1 MKDDFKNIVST
12 DWLEQHLEAPDIRI
26 IDSSWY
32 FPQEKRNAE
41 QEFLECHIP
50 GASFF
55 DIDKIKDND
64 SDLPHMLPPSAM
76 FNSTVRKLGIGDGHK
91 VVIYDGLGMRSA
103 ARLWWMFKVFG
114 YSDVVVL
121 DGGFP
126 KWVKENRST
135 TAEIT
140 EKEIRH
146 LTIYEDKSIVADR
159 DDVLRA
165 TKLNHCSIIDARSEG
180 RFMGTAPEPRSGLR
194 SGSIENSINVPYET
208 ILNEDFTFKSKR
220 EIIDIFSKKGVV
232 FNNYIITTCGS
243 GVTAAVLYLA
253 LDEIG
258 CSKISLYD
266 GSWAEWG
273 KIDY

>member
-12 DWLEQHLEAPDIRI
+12 DWLEQHLDAPDIRI

-41 QEFLECHIP
+41 QEFLECHIS

-64 SDLPHMLPPSAM
+64 SDLPHMLPPSEM

-159 DDVLRA
+159 DDVQRA

-180 RFMGTAPEPRSGLR
+180 RFLGTEPEPRSGLR
-194 SGSIENSINVPYET
+194 SGSIKNSINVPYET
-208 ILNEDFTFKSKR
+208 LLNEDFTFKKKR
-220 EIIDIFSKKGVV
+220 EILDIFSKKGVV

-273 KIDY
+273 KID

>member
-41 QEFLECHIP
+41 REYLECHIP

-64 SDLPHMLPPSAM
+64 SDLPHMLPPSEM

-208 ILNEDFTFKSKR
+208 LLNEDFTFKKKR
-220 EIIDIFSKKGVV
+220 EILDIFSKKGVV

-273 KIDY
+273 KID

>member
-1 MKDDFKNIVST
+1 MEDDFKNIVST

-64 SDLPHMLPPSAM
+64 SDLPHMLPPSEM

-194 SGSIENSINVPYET
+194 AGSIENSINIPYET
-208 ILNEDFTFKSKR
+208 LLNEDFTFKKKR
-220 EIIDIFSKKGVV
+220 EILDIFSKKGVV

-273 KIDY
+273 KID

>member
-55 DIDKIKDND
+55 DIDKVKDNN

-208 ILNEDFTFKSKR
+208 LLNEDFTFKSKR
-220 EIIDIFSKKGVV
+220 EIIDVFSKKGVV

-273 KIDY
+273 KID

>member
-1 MKDDFKNIVST
+1 MENDFKNIVST
-12 DWLEQHLEAPDIRI
+12 DWLEQHLEAPDVRI

-64 SDLPHMLPPSAM
+64 SDLPHMLPPSEM

-135 TAEIT
+135 TADLT

-208 ILNEDFTFKSKR
+208 LLNEDFTFKKKR
-220 EIIDIFSKKGVV
+220 EILDIFSKKGVV

-273 KIDY
+273 KID

>member
-1 MKDDFKNIVST
+1 MENDFKNIVST
-12 DWLEQHLEAPDIRI
+12 DWLEQHLEAPDIRVV
-26 IDSSWY
+26 DSSWY
-32 FPQEKRNAE
+32 FPHEKRNAQ
-41 QEFLECHIP
+41 QEFVECHIP

-55 DIDKIKDND
+55 DIDEIKDNE
-64 SDLPHMLPPSAM
+64 SDLPHMLPPSQM
-76 FNSTVRKLGIGDGHK
+76 FNSTVRKLGIGDGHR

-126 KWVKENRST
+126 KWVKENRSI
-135 TAEIT
+135 TADLT

-159 DDVLRA
+159 DDVQRA

-180 RFMGTAPEPRSGLR
+180 RFLGTEPEPRSGLR
-194 SGSIENSINVPYET
+194 SGSIKNSINVPYET
-208 ILNEDFTFKSKR
+208 LLNEDFTFKKKQ
-220 EIIDIFSKKGVV
+220 EILDIFSQKGIV
-232 FNNYIITTCGS
+232 FSNYIITTCGS

-253 LDEIG
+253 LNEIG

-273 KIDY
+273 KID

>member
-12 DWLEQHLEAPDIRI
+12 DWLAQHLEAPDIRI

-64 SDLPHMLPPSAM
+64 SDLPHMLPPSEM

-135 TAEIT
+135 TADLT

-159 DDVLRA
+159 DDVIRA
-165 TKLNHCSIIDARSEG
+165 TKSNHCSIIDARSEG

-208 ILNEDFTFKSKR
+208 LLNEDFTFKKKR
-220 EIIDIFSKKGVV
+220 EILDIFSKKGVV

-273 KIDY
+273 KID

>member
-12 DWLEQHLEAPDIRI
+12 DWLEKHLEAPDIRI

-135 TAEIT
+135 TDKIT

-159 DDVLRA
+159 DDVIRA

-208 ILNEDFTFKSKR
+208 LLNEDFTFKSKR

-273 KIDY
+273 KID

>member
-12 DWLEQHLEAPDIRI
+12 DWLEQHLEAPDVRI

-208 ILNEDFTFKSKR
+208 LLNEDSTFKSKR
-220 EIIDIFSKKGVV
+220 ELIDIFSNKGVV

-273 KIDY
+273 KID

>member
-64 SDLPHMLPPSAM
+64 TDLPHMLPPSAM

-135 TAEIT
+135 TADLT

-165 TKLNHCSIIDARSEG
+165 TKLNHCSIIDARSED
-180 RFMGTAPEPRSGLR
+180 RFMGKAPEPRSGLR

-208 ILNEDFTFKSKR
+208 LLNEDFTFKSKR
-220 EIIDIFSKKGVV
+220 EIIDTFSKKGVV

-273 KIDY
+273 KID

>member
-64 SDLPHMLPPSAM
+64 SDLPHMLPPSEM

-135 TAEIT
+135 TADLT

-146 LTIYEDKSIVADR
+146 LTIYEDKSIVADK

-208 ILNEDFTFKSKR
+208 LLNNDFTFKSKR

-273 KIDY
+273 KID

>member
-1 MKDDFKNIVST
+1 MEDDFKNIVST
-12 DWLEQHLEAPDIRI
+12 DWLAQHLEAPDIRI

-64 SDLPHMLPPSAM
+64 SDLPHMLPPSEM

-208 ILNEDFTFKSKR
+208 LLNEDFTFKSKR

-232 FNNYIITTCGS
+232 FNNYIITSCGS

-273 KIDY
+273 KID

>member
-1 MKDDFKNIVST
+1 MENDFKNIVTT
-12 DWLEQHLEAPDIRI
+12 DWLEEHLEAPDIRI

-32 FPQEKRNAE
+32 FPHEKRNAD
-41 QEFLECHIP
+41 QEFMESHIP
-50 GASFF
+50 GACFF
-55 DIDKIKDND
+55 DIDKIKDD
-64 SDLPHMLPPSAM
+64 QTDLPHMLPPSEM
-76 FNSTVRKLGIGDGHK
+76 FNSTMRKLGVGDGHK
-91 VVIYDGLGMRSA
+91 VVIYDGFGMRSA

-126 KWVKENRST
+126 KWVEEDRLT
-135 TAEIT
+135 TSDLTAR
-140 EKEIRH
+140 EIRH
-146 LTIYEDKSIVADR
+146 LTIFEDKSIVVDS

-180 RFMGTAPEPRSGLR
+180 RFLGKEPEPRSGLR
-194 SGSIENSINVPYET
+194 SGSIESSINVPYET
-208 ILNEDFTFKSKR
+208 LLNDDFTFKKKK
-220 EIIDIFSKKGVV
+220 EILDIFSQKGVV

-258 CSKISLYD
+258 CTKISLYD

-273 KIDY
+273 KI

>member
-1 MKDDFKNIVST
+1 MEDDFKNIVST
-12 DWLEQHLEAPDIRI
+12 DWLAQHLEAPDIRI

-64 SDLPHMLPPSAM
+64 SDLPHMLPPSEM

-208 ILNEDFTFKSKR
+208 LLNEDFTFKSKR

-273 KIDY
+273 KID

>member
-1 MKDDFKNIVST
+1 MENVFKNIVST
-12 DWLEQHLEAPDIRI
+12 SWLEEHLEAPDIRI

-32 FPQEKRNAE
+32 FPHEKRNAE
-41 QEFLECHIP
+41 QEFIECHIP

-55 DIDKIKDND
+55 DIDKIKDSE
-64 SDLPHMLPPSAM
+64 SDLPHMLPPSEM
-76 FNSTVRKLGIGDGHK
+76 FNSSIRKLGIGDGHK
-91 VVIYDGLGMRSA
+91 VVIYDGFGMRSA

-135 TAEIT
+135 TADLT

-146 LTIYEDKSIVADR
+146 LTIFEDKSIVADR

-180 RFMGTAPEPRSGLR
+180 RFLGTEPEPRSGLR
-194 SGSIENSINVPYET
+194 SGSIENSINVPFET
-208 ILNEDFTFKSKR
+208 LLNEDFTFKKKE
-220 EIIDIFSKKGVV
+220 EILDIFSQKGIV

-258 CSKISLYD
+258 YSKISLYD

-273 KIDY
+273 KLD

>member
-12 DWLEQHLEAPDIRI
+12 DWLEQHLEAPDVRI

-64 SDLPHMLPPSAM
+64 IDLPHMLPPSAM

-208 ILNEDFTFKSKR
+208 LLNEDFTFKKKR
-220 EIIDIFSKKGVV
+220 EILDILSKKGVV

-253 LDEIG
+253 LNEIG

-273 KIDY
+273 KID

>member
-1 MKDDFKNIVST
+1 MSFNDKFGSYITKLMTTI
-12 DWLEQHLEAPDIRI
+12 L
-26 IDSSWY
+26 DS
-32 FPQEKRNAE
+32 E
-41 QEFLECHIP
+41 QEEFVKDLALSELNRLNVDMNDFIRKHTKD
-50 GASFF
+50 

-135 TAEIT
+135 TADLT

-165 TKLNHCSIIDARSEG
+165 TKLNHCSIIDARSEE

-208 ILNEDFTFKSKR
+208 LLNEDFTFKKKR
-220 EIIDIFSKKGVV
+220 EILDIFSKKGVV
-232 FNNYIITTCGS
+232 FNNFIITTCGS

-273 KIDY
+273 KID

>member
-1 MKDDFKNIVST
+1 MENDFKNIVST

-208 ILNEDFTFKSKR
+208 LLNEDFTFKSKR
-220 EIIDIFSKKGVV
+220 EIIDIFSEKGVV

>member
-1 MKDDFKNIVST
+1 MENDFKNIVST

-41 QEFLECHIP
+41 EEFLECHIP

-55 DIDKIKDND
+55 DIDKIKDNE
-64 SDLPHMLPPSAM
+64 SDLPHMVPPSEM
-76 FNSTVRKLGIGDGHK
+76 FNSTIRKLGIGDGHK

-135 TAEIT
+135 TADLT

-194 SGSIENSINVPYET
+194 SGSIENSINIPYET
-208 ILNEDFTFKSKR
+208 LLNEDFTFKKKQ
-220 EIIDIFSKKGVV
+220 EILDIFSKKGVV

-273 KIDY
+273 KID

>member
-12 DWLEQHLEAPDIRI
+12 DWLEQHFDAPDIRI

-64 SDLPHMLPPSAM
+64 SDLPHMLPPSEM
-76 FNSTVRKLGIGDGHK
+76 FNSTIRKLGIGDGHK

-114 YSDVVVL
+114 HSDVVVL

-126 KWVKENRST
+126 KWVKESRST
-135 TAEIT
+135 TADIT

-180 RFMGTAPEPRSGLR
+180 RFLGKEPEPRSGLR

-208 ILNEDFTFKSKR
+208 LLNKDFTFKKKQ
-220 EIIDIFSKKGVV
+220 EILDIFSQKGLV

-273 KIDY
+273 KID

>member
-76 FNSTVRKLGIGDGHK
+76 FKSTVRKLGIGDGHK
-91 VVIYDGLGMRSA
+91 VVIYDGLGMGSA

-135 TAEIT
+135 TADLT

-208 ILNEDFTFKSKR
+208 LLNEDFTFKKKR
-220 EIIDIFSKKGVV
+220 EILDIFSKKGVV

-273 KIDY
+273 KID

>member
-12 DWLEQHLEAPDIRI
+12 DWLAQHLEAPDIRI

-135 TAEIT
+135 TADLT

-208 ILNEDFTFKSKR
+208 LLNKDFTYKSKR

-273 KIDY
+273 KID

>member
-1 MKDDFKNIVST
+1 MEDDFKNIVST
-12 DWLEQHLEAPDIRI
+12 DWLAQHLEAPDIRI

-55 DIDKIKDND
+55 DIDKIKDNH
-64 SDLPHMLPPSAM
+64 SDLPHMLPSSEM

-165 TKLNHCSIIDARSEG
+165 TKLNHCSIIDARSEE
-180 RFMGTAPEPRSGLR
+180 RFMGIAPEPRSGLR

-208 ILNEDFTFKSKR
+208 LLNEDFTFKKKR
-220 EIIDIFSKKGVV
+220 EILDIFSKKGVV

-273 KIDY
+273 KID

>member
-1 MKDDFKNIVST
+1 MENDFKNIVST

-64 SDLPHMLPPSAM
+64 SDLPHMLPPSEM

-135 TAEIT
+135 TVDLT

-194 SGSIENSINVPYET
+194 AGSIENSINIPYET
-208 ILNEDFTFKSKR
+208 LLNEDFTFKKKR
-220 EIIDIFSKKGVV
+220 EILDIFSKKGVV

-273 KIDY
+273 KID

>member
-1 MKDDFKNIVST
+1 MEDDFKNIVST
-12 DWLEQHLEAPDIRI
+12 DWLAQHLEAPDIRI

-41 QEFLECHIP
+41 QEFLDCHIP
-50 GASFF
+50 RASFF

-208 ILNEDFTFKSKR
+208 LLNEDFTFKSKQ

-273 KIDY
+273 KID

>member
-1 MKDDFKNIVST
+1 MEDDFKNIVST

-64 SDLPHMLPPSAM
+64 SDLPHMLPPSEM

-135 TAEIT
+135 TADLT

-208 ILNEDFTFKSKR
+208 LLNEDFTFKKKR
-220 EIIDIFSKKGVV
+220 EILDIFSKKGVV

-273 KIDY
+273 KID

>member
-1 MKDDFKNIVST
+1 MENNFKNIVST
-12 DWLEQHLEAPDIRI
+12 SWLEKHLEAPDIRI

-32 FPQEKRNAE
+32 FPHEKRNAK
-41 QEFLECHIP
+41 QEFIECHIP

-55 DIDKIKDND
+55 DIDKIKDSE
-64 SDLPHMLPPSAM
+64 SDLPHMLPPSEM
-76 FNSTVRKLGIGDGHK
+76 FNSSVRKLGIGDGHK
-91 VVIYDGLGMRSA
+91 VVIYDGFGMRSA

-135 TAEIT
+135 TADLT

-146 LTIYEDKSIVADR
+146 LTIFEDKSIVADR

-180 RFMGTAPEPRSGLR
+180 RFLGTEPEPRSGLR
-194 SGSIENSINVPYET
+194 SGSIENSINVPFET
-208 ILNEDFTFKSKR
+208 LLNEDFTFKKKE
-220 EIIDIFSKKGVV
+220 EILDIFSQKGIV

-243 GVTAAVLYLA
+243 GVTAAVLHLA

-273 KIDY
+273 KID

>member
-1 MKDDFKNIVST
+1 MENDFKNIVSS
-12 DWLEQHLEAPDIRI
+12 DWLEQHLEAPDVRI

-55 DIDKIKDND
+55 DIDKIKDNN
-64 SDLPHMLPPSAM
+64 SDLPHMLPPSEM

-91 VVIYDGLGMRSA
+91 VVIYDALGMRSA

-126 KWVKENRST
+126 KWVKENRSI
-135 TAEIT
+135 TADLN

-165 TKLNHCSIIDARSEG
+165 TKLNHCSIIDARSEE
-180 RFMGTAPEPRSGLR
+180 RFMGKAPEPRSGLR

-208 ILNEDFTFKSKR
+208 LLNEDFTFKKKR
-220 EIIDIFSKKGVV
+220 EILDIFSKKGVV

-273 KIDY
+273 KID

>member
-1 MKDDFKNIVST
+1 MEDDFKNIVST

-64 SDLPHMLPPSAM
+64 SNLPHMLPPSEM

-135 TAEIT
+135 TADLT
-140 EKEIRH
+140 EKDIRH

-208 ILNEDFTFKSKR
+208 LLNEDFTFKSKR

-273 KIDY
+273 KID

>member
-1 MKDDFKNIVST
+1 MENDFKNIVST
-12 DWLEQHLEAPDIRI
+12 DWLEKHLEAPDIRI
-26 IDSSWY
+26 VDSSWY

-41 QEFLECHIP
+41 QEFIDCHIP

-55 DIDKIKDND
+55 DIDKIKDNE
-64 SDLPHMLPPSAM
+64 SDLPHMLPPSEM

-114 YSDVVVL
+114 HSDVVVL

-135 TAEIT
+135 TAEIAA
-140 EKEIRH
+140 KEIRH
-146 LTIYEDKSIVADR
+146 LTIYKDKSIVADR

-180 RFMGTAPEPRSGLR
+180 RFLGKEPEPRSGLR

-208 ILNEDFTFKSKR
+208 LLNKDFTFKKKQ
-220 EIIDIFSKKGVV
+220 EILDIFSQKGLV

-258 CSKISLYD
+258 CSKTSLYD

-273 KIDY
+273 KID

>member
-12 DWLEQHLEAPDIRI
+12 DWLEQHLEAPDVRI

-208 ILNEDFTFKSKR
+208 LLNEDFTFKSKR

-273 KIDY
+273 KID

>member
-1 MKDDFKNIVST
+1 MENDFKNIVST
-12 DWLEQHLEAPDIRI
+12 DWLEQHLEAPDVRI

-64 SDLPHMLPPSAM
+64 SDLPHMLPPSEM

-91 VVIYDGLGMRSA
+91 VVIYDALGMRSA

-135 TAEIT
+135 TADLT

-180 RFMGTAPEPRSGLR
+180 RFMGKAPEPRSGLR

-208 ILNEDFTFKSKR
+208 LLNEDFTFKKKR
-220 EIIDIFSKKGVV
+220 EILDIFSKKGVV

-273 KIDY
+273 KID

>member
-1 MKDDFKNIVST
+1 MEDDFKNIVST
-12 DWLEQHLEAPDIRI
+12 DWLAQHLEAPDIRI

-135 TAEIT
+135 TADLT

-208 ILNEDFTFKSKR
+208 LLNKDFTFKSKR

-273 KIDY
+273 KID

>member
-1 MKDDFKNIVST
+1 MGNDFKNIVTT
-12 DWLEQHLEAPDIRI
+12 DWLEEHLEAPDIRI

-32 FPQEKRNAE
+32 FPHEKRNAE
-41 QEFLECHIP
+41 QEFMESHIP
-50 GASFF
+50 GACFF
-55 DIDKIKDND
+55 DIDKIKDD
-64 SDLPHMLPPSAM
+64 QTDLPHMLPPSEM
-76 FNSTVRKLGIGDGHK
+76 FNSTLRKLGVGDGHK
-91 VVIYDGLGMRSA
+91 VVIYDGFGMRSA

-126 KWVKENRST
+126 KWIKEDRLI
-135 TAEIT
+135 TADLT
-140 EKEIRH
+140 AREIRH
-146 LTIYEDKSIVADR
+146 LTIFEDKSIVVDS

-165 TKLNHCSIIDARSEG
+165 TKVDHCSIIDARSEG
-180 RFMGTAPEPRSGLR
+180 RFLGKEPEPRSGLR
-194 SGSIENSINVPYET
+194 SGSIESSINVPYET
-208 ILNEDFTFKSKR
+208 LLNDDFTFKKKK
-220 EIIDIFSKKGVV
+220 EILDIFSQKGVV

-258 CSKISLYD
+258 CTKISLYD

-273 KIDY
+273 KI

>member
-1 MKDDFKNIVST
+1 MEDDFKNIVST
-12 DWLEQHLEAPDIRI
+12 DWLAQHLEAPDIRI

-55 DIDKIKDND
+55 DIDKIKDNN
-64 SDLPHMLPPSAM
+64 SDLPHMLPPSEM
-76 FNSTVRKLGIGDGHK
+76 FNSTVLKLGIGDGHK

-135 TAEIT
+135 TADLT

-146 LTIYEDKSIVADR
+146 LTIYEDKSIVADG

-208 ILNEDFTFKSKR
+208 LLNEDFTFKSKQ

-273 KIDY
+273 KID

>member
-41 QEFLECHIP
+41 QEFLKCHIP

-55 DIDKIKDND
+55 DIEKIKDND
-64 SDLPHMLPPSAM
+64 SDLPHMLPPSEM

-126 KWVKENRST
+126 KWVNENRST
-135 TAEIT
+135 TADLT

-232 FNNYIITTCGS
+232 LNNYIITTCGS

-273 KIDY
+273 KID

>member
-135 TAEIT
+135 TADIT

-208 ILNEDFTFKSKR
+208 LLNEDFTFKSKR

-273 KIDY
+273 KID

>member
-1 MKDDFKNIVST
+1 MEDDFKNIVST

-64 SDLPHMLPPSAM
+64 SDLPHMLPPSEM

-126 KWVKENRST
+126 KWVKENRLT
-135 TAEIT
+135 TADLT

-208 ILNEDFTFKSKR
+208 LLNEDFTFKKKR
-220 EIIDIFSKKGVV
+220 EILDIFSKKGVV

-273 KIDY
+273 KID